1 MRAKDLVHS
10 NQIFALIAKGLEG
23 SKAAIISVIIARSYS
38 AHDLGIFSYVLAVGA
53 IIAIIAE
60 FRLHSVV
67 VRELNTGTIPK
78 NEVLGSA
85 ISAISFF
92 ALIGIALIGAI
103 SFYEKD
109 TTTSIGLAI
118 FGISYILKIPRPFK
132 SYYTAQSKNS
142 VNAKCEIVS
151 STITLAITLYLAI
164 NNYDLIW
171 IIATRVGDFFIGSLL
186 LSLTYYLDEKKG
198 LKCSWSTVRSLTGQ
212 SAPLVLSGAAMLLFQ
227 RLDLVFVKNI
237 LGTSEAGYYTAA
249 ITVMSL
255 FSIPPMV
262 ISESLAPKLFK
273 SGSEASKQQFCN
285 ILFFLGFSLSLCMLL
300 TSLFAIDLI
309 FGEDYK
315 AAILPATILSA
326 SPLLIALGASAGQII
341 VFERTQHLAL
351 IKCIIACIVSVMLNI
366 ILIPTLKL
374 AGAATATVA
383 GLFIANYIS
392 HLFIPAYRH
401 IFKAQNNSV
410 FIAFR
415 SIRGSNK

>member
-1 MRAKDLVHS
+1 
-10 NQIFALIAKGLEG
+10 
-23 SKAAIISVIIARSYS
+23 
-38 AHDLGIFSYVLAVGA
+38 
-53 IIAIIAE
+53 
-60 FRLHSVV
+60 
-67 VRELNTGTIPK
+67 
-78 NEVLGSA
+78 
-85 ISAISFF
+85 
-92 ALIGIALIGAI
+92 
-103 SFYEKD
+103 
-109 TTTSIGLAI
+109 
-118 FGISYILKIPRPFK
+118 
-132 SYYTAQSKNS
+132 
-142 VNAKCEIVS
+142 
-151 STITLAITLYLAI
+151 
-164 NNYDLIW
+164 
-171 IIATRVGDFFIGSLL
+171 
-186 LSLTYYLDEKKG
+186 
-198 LKCSWSTVRSLTGQ
+198 
-212 SAPLVLSGAAMLLFQ
+212 MLLFQ